1 MRRSAFISFLSLL
14 LVFACVSPGQAETRK
29 LNLIFIGG
37 DSDTEE
43 SKNNLFR
50 TILLNNEAFQEDA
63 QSFFIRSAGRD
74 YSNDAAIQR
83 TEAAV
88 GYLSDHCMN
97 VVGGYSHGGQSIFFI
112 EMDKISEIYLIDACV
127 SIRGICSDP
136 EMNGIVWANWIVSTV
151 RQGVNVHLLVSVGM
165 RDEPS
170 GSRSAL
176 NNMKKLA
183 AKDPSLIPL
192 NDGWYCAVDENG
204 KELGRIETALLACNH
219 NSIISL
225 VEDQVARYIYEKWQE
240 PVN

>member
-1 MRRSAFISFLSLL
+1 MRRSALISFLSLL
-14 LVFACVSPGQAETRK
+14 LVFASVFPGQAETRK

-50 TILLNNEAFQEDA
+50 NILLSSEAFQENA
-63 QSFFIRSAGRD
+63 EVFFIRSAGRD
-74 YSNDAAIQR
+74 YSNEAAIQR
-83 TEAAV
+83 TEAAA

-151 RQGVNVHLLVSVGM
+151 RQGVNVHLLVSVGL

-170 GSRSAL
+170 GSRYTLSNL
-176 NNMKKLA
+176 KKLA
-183 AKDPSLIPL
+183 AKDPSLIAQD
-192 NDGWYCAVDENG
+192 NGWYSVVDENG
-204 KELGRIETALLACNH
+204 KELGRIETALLPCNH
-219 NSIISL
+219 NTVISL
-225 VEDQVARYIYEKWQE
+225 VEDQVARYIYVKWQGLSD
-240 PVN
+240 